1 MEMTVEAALDG
12 LKGATMNDD
21 DCEPTRELCVI
32 HGITYPIGG
41 ECPLCAEDAAVDVG
55 GES

>member
-1 MEMTVEAALDG
+1 
-12 LKGATMNDD
+12 MNDD

-32 HGITYPIGG
+32 HGISYPIGG